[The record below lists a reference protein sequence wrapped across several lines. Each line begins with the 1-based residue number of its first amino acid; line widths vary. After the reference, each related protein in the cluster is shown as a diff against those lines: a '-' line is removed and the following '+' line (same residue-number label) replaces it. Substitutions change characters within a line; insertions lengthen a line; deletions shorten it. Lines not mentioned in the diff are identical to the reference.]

1 MDLKKDIKQFI
12 KMITEDSLATAQIA
26 QLFGSELLK
35 VQRNATT
42 DSGMQPDIVKLNPK
56 QFLVGQTQMTNQRKV
71 EEQRLIQML
80 QAEAEASCPLPDQQV
95 APIASLPPQV
105 TQSNE
110 PMITPIQRHP
120 VQTTIKGPSG
130 TGDVWEKINNN
141 LERIANCLEKVDIA
155 VKKKRIKR
163 IKHEANS

>member
-1 MDLKKDIKQFI
+1 
-12 KMITEDSLATAQIA
+12 MITEDSLATAQIA

-110 PMITPIQRHP
+110 SIITPIQRHP
-120 VQTTIKGPSG
+120 VQTTTKVPSG
-130 TGDVWEKINNN
+130 TEDVWEKINNN

>member
-1 MDLKKDIKQFI
+1 
-12 KMITEDSLATAQIA
+12 MITEDSLATAQIA

-42 DSGMQPDIVKLNPK
+42 DSGMQPNIVNLNPK

-105 TQSNE
+105 TQSND
-110 PMITPIQRHP
+110 PTITPIQRHP
-120 VQTTIKGPSG
+120 VQTAVKVPSG
-130 TGDVWEKINNN
+130 TADVWERINTN
-141 LERIANCLEKVDIA
+141 LERIANRLEKVDIG

-163 IKHEANS
+163 IKHETNS

>member
-1 MDLKKDIKQFI
+1 LDLKKYIKQII

-42 DSGMQPDIVKLNPK
+42 DSGMQPNIVNLNPK

-80 QAEAEASCPLPDQQV
+80 QAEAEASCPLPDQSIT
-95 APIASLPPQV
+95 PIASLPPQTAPNSESKAAAIPQSYVQVATKAVGV
-105 TQSNE
+105 T
-110 PMITPIQRHP
+110 
-120 VQTTIKGPSG
+120 V
-130 TGDVWEKINNN
+130 DVWERINTN
-141 LERIANCLEKVDIA
+141 LERIANRLEKVDIG

>member
-1 MDLKKDIKQFI
+1 MDLKKYIKQII

-42 DSGMQPDIVKLNPK
+42 DSGMQPNIVNLNPK

-80 QAEAEASCPLPDQQV
+80 QAEAEASCPLPDQSITS
-95 APIASLPPQV
+95 IASLPPQTAPSSESKV
-105 TQSNE
+105 
-110 PMITPIQRHP
+110 
-120 VQTTIKGPSG
+120 TTIPSSYVQVATKAVG
-130 TGDVWEKINNN
+130 VTVDVWERINTN
-141 LERIANCLEKVDIA
+141 LERIANRLEKVDIG

-163 IKHEANS
+163 IKHETNS